1 MRRVAFPDLY
11 KPGMKLRFV
20 FYFLLGSSFTAYAQT
35 AGASTLS
42 TIETLA
48 SKIKSLESKMESL
61 DAAYTRTFEEEAK
74 EKERLES
81 RIQAEQ
87 QEIVRQQELLEEK
100 IQKKKDEIASSTT
113 WQNRRKSAQSG
124 WKEYKPGT
132 CSAGGPPPICVVDHW
147 YKVSVQEAIREYEAL
162 ERKELEKVR
171 EQNRINYNRLTGAQN
186 ELSKFVTSNPN
197 RFQIERNRI
206 NREKNEVELEINS
219 LRDRISQLSRLY
231 AKEVE
236 EEISPVLN
244 SYAMTIPRAVADK
257 HIALLR
263 LGVLQGNLYSLA
275 GEEQQAVNNLNQKL
289 ESDYQEKLGPL
300 ETRLF
305 NERAGLRARRGEA
318 EAEITALTNG
328 RVRAETLLKK
338 VEKDIEVIRKAIE
351 ADRKEGRST
360 ALKQEEKDK
369 LEEEKVKLRNQI
381 EAVQQSIKEI
391 QNKFTQ
397 FKSTA
402 EFTISALDKQVSE
415 LKLNHPKRVAESVTN
430 LRAGY
435 EMKRQVYGDALKAQ
449 TAGLSNHDKAIESAK
464 EQFSEKVQ
472 KYRRAV
478 AAERK
483 RLITACTESGASCS
497 NTNLESLVVSKESEL
512 LSCAVSIE
520 KKYTLYSSCTEMF
533 EVYNTPFRAAVKGLS
548 DNDLKALG
556 KEGVDNPIKDLLKT

>member
-1 MRRVAFPDLY
+1 
-11 KPGMKLRFV
+11 MKLRFI

-48 SKIKSLESKMESL
+48 SKIKSLESKIQSL
-61 DAAYTRTFEEEAK
+61 NTAYARTFQEEAK

-81 RIQAEQ
+81 RIRAEQ

-171 EQNRINYNRLTGAQN
+171 EQNKVNYNKVTDAQN
-186 ELSKFVTSNPN
+186 ELSKLVTGNPN
-197 RFQIERNRI
+197 RFQAERNRI
-206 NREKNEVELEINS
+206 NREKNEVESEINS

-231 AKEVE
+231 TKEVE

-244 SYAMTIPRAVADK
+244 SYAKAIPRAVADK

-263 LGVLQGNLYSLA
+263 LGILQGSLYHLA
-275 GEEQQAVNNLNQKL
+275 GEEQQAVFNLNQKL
-289 ESDYQEKLGPL
+289 ESDFREKLGPL

-305 NERAGLRARRGEA
+305 NERAGLKARKGA
-318 EAEITALTNG
+318 NDAEITALANG
-328 RVRAETLLKK
+328 RGRAETLLKK
-338 VEKDIEVIRKAIE
+338 VEKDIEVIKKAIE
-351 ADRKEGRST
+351 ADSKVGKNTAIKE
-360 ALKQEEKDK
+360 EEKDK
-369 LEEEKVKLRNQI
+369 LEEEKIKLQNQI
-381 EAVQQSIKEI
+381 EAAMQSIREI
-391 QNKFTQ
+391 QSKFAQ

-402 EFTISALDKQVSE
+402 EFTISSLDKQVIE
-415 LKLNHPKRVAESVTN
+415 LKLNHPKRVTESLAN

-435 EMKRQVYGDALKAQ
+435 EMKRQIYGDALKAQ
-449 TAGLSNHDKAIESAK
+449 TSGLSTYDKGIENAK
-464 EQFSEKVQ
+464 EQFLEKVQ
-472 KYRRAV
+472 RYQNTV

-483 RLITACTESGASCS
+483 RLISACTESGASCS
-497 NTNLESLVVSKESEL
+497 NTNLESMVVSKESDL

-520 KKYTLYSSCTEMF
+520 KKYTRYSNCTEMF
-533 EVYNTPFRAAVKGLS
+533 EVYNVPFNAAVKGLS

-556 KEGVDNPIKDLLKT
+556 KDGVDNAIKDLLKT